1 MKELRLWIPDTKRP
15 GFTKE
20 MKRQL
25 ALVEKTS
32 EDQDTLAF
40 IEHASIMDMKKAMLA
55 VMQEC
60 LLPELAEIKSGKSN
74 NAWQPRIHG
83 FPGQV
88 MPPDTRNQYQDVKAR
103 CPGSRLCPFMSS

>member
-1 MKELRLWIPDTKRP
+1 MAHAHHNEENRFQRFRARRKAQGMKELRLWIPDTKRP

-60 LLPELAEIKSGKSN
+60 LLPELAEIKSWKSN
-74 NAWQPRIHG
+74 NAWQP
-83 FPGQV
+83 
-88 MPPDTRNQYQDVKAR
+88 
-103 CPGSRLCPFMSS
+103 